1 MAITKTVKY
10 SGNKVS
16 SSNDGKLVMDQTAGE
31 IIVRD
36 GDNTRRYY
44 LGSDKSPT
52 GFGQYISKPSVDVL
66 QELADAKSQ

>member
-10 SGNKVS
+10 SGNEVT
-16 SSNDGKLVMDQTAGE
+16 SSNDGKLVIDKTAGE

-36 GDNTRRYY
+36 NNNVRRYY

-52 GFGQYISKPSVDVL
+52 GFGQYITKPNVDVIT
-66 QELADAKSQ
+66 ELSK